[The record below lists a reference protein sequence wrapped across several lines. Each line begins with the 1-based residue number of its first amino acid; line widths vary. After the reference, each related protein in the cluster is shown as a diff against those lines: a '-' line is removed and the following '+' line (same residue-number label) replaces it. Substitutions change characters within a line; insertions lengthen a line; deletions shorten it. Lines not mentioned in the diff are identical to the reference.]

1 MLRKYR
7 IIWGVV
13 FLLLGLNII
22 VLFLDDDVVFGKTGE
37 LFFLPEI
44 SIFSDFLV
52 KPIKSNHILK
62 YEKIEITR
70 FTKGMTCN
78 GLFKVQNNSLIYED
92 SCELLIFPKLEQP
105 YIEIK
110 LPKENYFKQKRSVKV
125 YPFQKAFL
133 APYLGNLLNS
143 KMNLIHMH
151 YDYILLNFEN
161 IKHPYFLREKY
172 NGDLIEKQKVSNGIH
187 FKLKNNSKHDKI
199 QISLSSIKNEDNI
212 VRSYV
217 TEKINQLNFIIKNNA
232 FELLNEI
239 FDLEY
244 LSQYFIY
251 SNITGRS
258 EFSNCRWVYRMSNGK
273 IYPIA
278 TSHNTYKKFN
288 IDREP
293 IWGLILKNKTFR
305 KNVFDWISKWTNL
318 PSEIEIQKIVNKYAP
333 TLSNYKKNINLTQR
347 ELNYRL
353 RRDAKIMTKNT
364 DKLKEFL
371 IGIRTNISE
380 NSYPV
385 IDIKTEALIEKLG
398 FIINESKIVIPK
410 GIYKIENNIIFP
422 EGYELTINAGVE
434 LNMSKNISIIIK
446 GDLHILGTKQ
456 EKVII
461 KGDKNL
467 PFGVI
472 ASIGYGDQNSRV
484 EHLEISH
491 GSEAM
496 IDGKYISGALCFYHQ
511 NVTINN
517 LTCYSNFADDGL
529 NIKYGD
535 IEIKNSTFYDNLA
548 DQIDLDFCSGLI
560 DNCYFSCSDGDI
572 NGDGLDLSGSTINI
586 NNSYFNKFKDKG
598 LSVGEKSVVT
608 VMNSSFNHNNNAISI
623 KDLSRVTVLNNYFK
637 DNQVVFN
644 LYMKKRIFGGGT
656 LNLEDN
662 IFKNNYRKIKR
673 DSLSEVYDIRNN

>member
-7 IIWGVV
+7 IIWGGV

-22 VLFLDDDVVFGKTGE
+22 VLFLDDDVVFGKTGK

-44 SIFSDFLV
+44 SILSDFLV

-70 FTKGMTCN
+70 FTKGMSCN
-78 GLFKVQNNSLIYED
+78 GLFKVQNDSLIYGD

-110 LPKENYFKQKRSVKV
+110 LPKENYFKQKRSVKI

-187 FKLKNNSKHDKI
+187 FKLKNNSKYDKI

-217 TEKINQLNFIIKNNA
+217 TEKVNQLNFIIKSNA

-293 IWGLILKNKTFR
+293 IWGLILKNKTFK
-305 KNVFDWISKWTNL
+305 KNVFDWISKLTNL
-318 PSEIEIQKIVNKYAP
+318 LSEIEIQKVVNKYAP

-353 RRDAKIMTKNT
+353 RRDAKIMTENT

-371 IGIRTNISE
+371 IGVRTNIAE

-385 IDIKTEALIEKLG
+385 IDGKTEALIEKLG

-422 EGYELTINAGVE
+422 EGYELIINAGVE

-446 GDLHILGTKQ
+446 GDLHVLGTKQ

-472 ASIGYGDQNSRV
+472 ASIGYGAQNSRV

-517 LTCYSNFADDGL
+517 LTCFSNFADDGL

-535 IEIKNSTFYDNLA
+535 IEIQNSTFYDNLA

-560 DNCYFSCSDGDI
+560 DNCYFSCSNGDI

-673 DSLSEVYDIRNN
+673 DSLSEVYYLKNN